1 MSRIGNYFHTLKNR
15 PNAYKVRVAL
25 VLTTLITAGMVYL
38 LFIDLSGQSF
48 LGNGKIFQ
56 LSHYASKLN
65 LNAPLAAAPASAPVA
80 APVNATPFATTPAL
94 SNTILSSSSTTSASS
109 AFFAQPNPAQ
119 QAYNQHVLDSINQA
133 TSPQQIE
140 QLIQQFKK

>member
-1 MSRIGNYFHTLKNR
+1 MFRIGNYFRTLKDR
-15 PNAYKVRVAL
+15 PNAYKIRVAL

-38 LFIDLSGQSF
+38 LFIELSGQPF
-48 LGNGKIFQ
+48 LGNGKLFQ
-56 LSHYASKLN
+56 LSHYANKLN
-65 LNAPLAAAPASAPVA
+65 LNTPLAAVPATAPASTLKNVSPFTTAPASSGA
-80 APVNATPFATTPAL
+80 AAGD
-94 SNTILSSSSTTSASS
+94 TTSASS

-119 QAYNQHVLDSINQA
+119 QAHNQQVLNSINQA